1 MSSVSFSELLLVSLG
16 IWAVLSLCVKNKSS
30 YVLGCEVSVQELRV
44 WKLEDMIL
52 KPGTLH
58 ADCVLLSVS
67 LVS

>member
-1 MSSVSFSELLLVSLG
+1 MSLV
-16 IWAVLSLCVKNKSS
+16 IWAVSSLCVRNKPS

-58 ADCVLLSVS
+58 ADCVVECITCLLKSQFVS
-67 LVS
+67 